1 MTAFA
6 EALKAEF
13 PEFEVSYETVENV
26 RGPLEDAQKTV
37 QKVVINVGVGLLTV
51 LPIAERTV
59 DVAGKAV
66 DVADHAV
73 EVVDK
78 TIDTADKFEA
88 FVKRWNVR
96 LGKAVVIPEEGDR
109 QVLRDTS
116 VVDVLEAARSGG
128 VDFSWGLG
136 ADGSPLREVEFFVD
150 PGDCYVDRCFAF
162 EFGSGGGFGGGVA
175 VLYGESESV

>member
-1 MTAFA
+1 MAFA
-6 EALKAEF
+6 EALKTEF

-78 TIDTADKFEA
+78 AIDTADKFAA

-96 LGKAVVIPEEGDR
+96 LDKAVVIPEEGDR
-109 QVLRDTS
+109 RVLRDAS
-116 VVDVLEAARSGG
+116 VVDVFEAARSGG
-128 VDFSWGLG
+128 
-136 ADGSPLREVEFFVD
+136 
-150 PGDCYVDRCFAF
+150 
-162 EFGSGGGFGGGVA
+162 
-175 VLYGESESV
+175 

>member
-1 MTAFA
+1 MAVTIVLEGQALIAFA

-13 PEFEVSYETVENV
+13 PEFEVSCETVGTV

-59 DVAGKAV
+59 AVAGRAV

-78 TIDTADKFEA
+78 SMDTADKFAA
-88 FVKRWNVR
+88 FMKRWNVR
-96 LGKAVVIPEEGDR
+96 LDKAVVIPEEGDR
-109 QVLRDTS
+109 RVLMDTS
-116 VVDVLEAARSGG
+116 VVDVFEAARS
-128 VDFSWGLG
+128 LG
-136 ADGSPLREVEFFVD
+136 
-150 PGDCYVDRCFAF
+150 
-162 EFGSGGGFGGGVA
+162 
-175 VLYGESESV
+175 